1 MGKYDKLFYDILSGR
16 KDRSIRFSELTHLL
30 SWRHW
35 MNNYEIIVYW
45 SADDNAFVAE
55 VPELPG
61 CMADGK
67 TYTEA
72 VQNAEI
78 AITEW
83 IETAELMGR
92 SIPIARGKLAY
103 A

>member
-1 MGKYDKLFYDILSGR
+1 
-16 KDRSIRFSELTHLL
+16 
-30 SWRHW
+30 

-45 SADDNAFVAE
+45 SIEDNAFIAE
-55 VPELPG
+55 VPELTG

-67 TYTEA
+67 TYIEA

-78 AITEW
+78 AINEW
-83 IETAELMGR
+83 IETAQLMER
-92 SIPIARGKLAY
+92 TIPVARGKLVY

>member
-1 MGKYDKLFYDILSGR
+1 
-16 KDRSIRFSELTHLL
+16 
-30 SWRHW
+30 

-45 SADDNAFVAE
+45 SMEDNAFIAE
-55 VPELPG
+55 VPELAG

-67 TYTEA
+67 TSVEA

-78 AITEW
+78 AIDEW
-83 IETAELMGR
+83 LETAQLMGR
-92 SIPIARGKLAY
+92 TIPAARGKLAY

>member
-1 MGKYDKLFYDILSGR
+1 
-16 KDRSIRFSELTHLL
+16 
-30 SWRHW
+30 

-45 SADDNAFVAE
+45 SIEDNAFVAE
-55 VPELPG
+55 VPELAG
-61 CMADGK
+61 CMADGQ
-67 TYTEA
+67 TYVEA

-78 AITEW
+78 AIDEW

-92 SIPIARGKLAY
+92 TVPAARGKLVY